1 LLCKQKTV
9 KWGEAKNIMSG
20 FVWHWVDG
28 DKKIY
33 TRREDIA
40 EKALKEGKLVI
51 GIKISSLVFSRN

>member
-1 LLCKQKTV
+1 MQAEII
-9 KWGEAKNIMSG
+9 KWGEANIMG
-20 FVWHWVDG
+20 EFVWHWVDG

-51 GIKISSLVFSRN
+51 GIKIGPMIFSRT